1 MAFTYT
7 KRKDGRLCTSVMEN
21 GKRKYFYAKD
31 EKELKQK
38 LIDHQYLSNKGV
50 YIDDESLTVGQW
62 ADKWLN
68 TYKSDKAQATI
79 NMYKDTIRLYIKPN
93 LGHIKLKNL
102 KQSDIISMLNELDKK
117 GITRRKE
124 YTLITLK
131 QILQKAVENDYIYKN
146 VAIGIKL
153 QKHKTDEKGPLSD
166 EVITRIRKLSE
177 KDYDVFMILFMIY
190 TGVRRGEIVP
200 LQYTDLDMD
209 NKLLIVNK
217 AVHFYKNQPV
227 LKKTKTEC
235 SRTIPVL
242 DILYEKLKSLKSIH
256 KPTDYIFTNS
266 LGKMMTETS
275 MKRKLKHTL
284 TVLNQDYLE
293 EKKKSDNTDN
303 TLDDFD
309 NTIQFT
315 YHQLRHTYVCI
326 LHKAGIDIKE
336 AQSWTGHSTVQVLL
350 DIYTHLDAQDKTLAM
365 QKLNNFVN

>member
-50 YIDDESLTVGQW
+50 YIDDESLTVGKW

-153 QKHKTDEKGPLSD
+153 QKHKTDEKVPLSD

-200 LQYTDLDMD
+200 LQYKDLDMD

-227 LKKTKTEC
+227 LKKTKNEC

-293 EKKKSDNTDN
+293 EKKKSGNTDN